1 MKNIFIAIL
10 LTVVL
15 LASPVLVNFAV
26 SAPLKAAIILPGT
39 KEDGGWNTMA
49 FKAAEQMK
57 KELGIQT
64 AYSENVTPADATR
77 VAREYIKDGY
87 QLIFFHGMEFQT
99 QALSIAEKFPQ
110 AVTVMHTAEMK
121 EMLPKNVWAVTMN
134 FYQNWYALGV
144 LAGLKTKT
152 NKIGVV
158 GGIDFSSYIANLN
171 AIRDA
176 ACRFNP
182 GVKVYY
188 SFCGTFDDPIA
199 ARKAAESQIDMG
211 VDVILNM
218 VDLGIYGVVKAAKK
232 ADSKVWLIGMD
243 LPRADLLPENFI
255 GTSLHSFGDGY
266 TYIAKKVIE
275 GMKSGNYNMR
285 PGQGMYIGELN
296 NISSEIKDTVLK
308 VYQKIEKKSFIP
320 AMTIEYIFNSGA
332 ACGQ

>member
-1 MKNIFIAIL
+1 MKNVFIVLLSTIVL
-10 LTVVL
+10 LT
-15 LASPVLVNFAV
+15 SPILVNFAL
-26 SAPLKAAIILPGT
+26 SAPLKAAVILPGT
-39 KEDGGWNTMA
+39 KEDGGWNTMG

-64 AYSENVTPADATR
+64 AYSENVTPADAAR

-87 QLIFFHGMEFQT
+87 ELIFFHGMEFQT
-99 QALSIAEKFPQ
+99 QALSIADKFPQ

-144 LAGLKTKT
+144 LASLKTKT

-171 AIRDA
+171 AIRNA

-182 GVKVYY
+182 EVKVYY

-199 ARKAAESQIDMG
+199 ARKAAESQIDFG

-232 ADSKVWLIGMD
+232 ADRKIWLIGMD
-243 LPRADLLPENFI
+243 LPRSELLPENFI

-266 TYIAKKVIE
+266 TYIAKKDME
-275 GMKSGNYNMR
+275 GIKSGNYNMR

-296 NISSEIKDTVLK
+296 NLSAKIKDTVLQ
-308 VYQKIEKKSFIP
+308 VYNKIEKKAFIP
-320 AMTIEYIFNSGA
+320 AMIIEYVFKSGA
-332 ACGQ
+332 GCRQ